1 MGLKE
6 QAMKEFQERI
16 SSTENIQGMTS
27 AYYEM
32 QNGMSGLVGTP
43 NANPIPVKGILA
55 YTEQQLLFYGEI
67 FGKLPISLQIPFHQI
82 NKIKETK
89 HVFALFKTFPAIVV
103 FHQEQEIFTTR
114 GNEEE
119 FIRLQAFFE
128 KIQLISTH

>member
-43 NANPIPVKGILA
+43 NANPIPVKG
-55 YTEQQLLFYGEI
+55 
-67 FGKLPISLQIPFHQI
+67 I